1 MTAKEKRHVRKL
13 EIRVEELERH
23 FQIANS
29 SSVETF
35 LALFETR
42 AAMRQA
48 YEAVCDAERVLREL
62 MQDDSAFME
71 MRAKIIQGD
80 F

>member
-1 MTAKEKRHVRKL
+1 MNAKEKRHVRKL
-13 EIRVEELERH
+13 EIRVEELERYLN
-23 FQIANS
+23 IANS
-29 SSVETF
+29 SGVETF
-35 LALFETR
+35 LTLFETR

-62 MQDDSAFME
+62 MQDDPAFME